1 MKILRISLLN
11 IASLG
16 GEHTIDFTRAPLVN
30 TGLFSISG
38 PTGSGKSTLLDALCL
53 ALFAATPRMEV
64 AKGTRA
70 VEDAGLE
77 LQQNDVRNLLRRG
90 CGTGFAE
97 TAFVGVDGETY
108 TARWTVRRARESA
121 GGRLQ
126 ATEHILLKGNV
137 QPGSQ
142 GVAAAGGT
150 ATAVKKEIVAR
161 LGMSFDQ
168 FRRAVLLAQGDFAT
182 FLKAPDPE
190 RAEILQALTG
200 TGRFENISKAVFQ
213 RNKREQ
219 ELVREL
225 TTQIGAA
232 PPLSPE
238 ARAAAEEELGKAQGL
253 QQQIER
259 RLAGRQKQLEWFEA
273 QTGHQQNLAAASK
286 EVARLEAEVQENAP
300 RKRTLEWIQTASLE
314 AGPKRLAEKQAHTNL
329 AEALNRAAHLR
340 QLDGTLAAALE
351 AAEAQQKSAEK
362 SLTGVLERQK
372 VIDAEL
378 AKARVLDG
386 ELAQLEKAASLAQRE
401 HASALQA
408 LQNAESALSKLN
420 ADLGALTQQ
429 KQALQQ
435 RTARVAAF
443 APFAKDLEVWL
454 ERFKTEEKARLKKQQ
469 LEKRIQSAE
478 KDSAEAAR
486 LLEQLSSALPELREK
501 RDRSEAAL
509 KEAVEKA
516 AAFNPEDVLTGRRN
530 GLALQSALQKARTHL
545 ADETRL
551 QGERQRC
558 LTSRDT
564 LEQQI
569 GTENLRRLELA
580 ETLVPECLSTLKQ
593 AQESFRLAEAAVSEQ
608 AAILREKLVPGEA
621 CPVCGSR
628 EHPNAGAEVS
638 EHNAVLSVL
647 KRDAGE
653 KEKVLQKLQG
663 ELAAVEAR
671 IGEKNGQLQD
681 AIRQLAHLDDQ
692 LTVAARYTPELKE
705 VADLLQK
712 PAPQRDEGLT
722 RLEAETADQLRLLDR
737 TDANRIE
744 ADKQQKILRAVFE
757 RAERELNTAEKAEA
771 DARNADASAR
781 REQANTLSEL
791 KTGRTEHDAAL
802 EAISPVVLAFAGQDK
817 GAQKSGTS
825 TPEQNYATDPEDFR
839 KRFVAGAKEHNDA
852 AQLLGSVE
860 QEDATKRPQLGTLGN
875 AESDARVALA
885 TRTSDLAAANATL
898 LEKKALRTAL
908 LGGRTV
914 ETAEKEASAEVQ
926 SARTLESHSGKAFIE
941 ARDNLST
948 HRGLLEDQQ
957 KRVTALEKTVEAERA
972 AVNDWISSFVT
983 REGRELDRTQLDDWL
998 GRDAQWL
1005 TREKNTLDTAAHA
1018 LASARGMEGG
1028 MRRQLEDHLRAKT
1041 TEDEHETV
1049 KTEVAHLSVEAATAG
1064 EAVNLKRAVVLNDDD
1079 RILKVGELA
1088 RHLEAQAKQAGPW
1101 EKLND
1106 LIGSSDGSRFRGIA
1120 QQWTLEI
1127 LLSHANAQ
1135 LARLSGRYRLERLRD
1150 SLNLLVTDL
1159 EMDGQQRSVHS
1170 LSGGESFLVSLGL
1183 ALGLASL
1190 TSSRLLIESLFI
1202 DEGFG
1207 SLDSETL
1214 RVALNAL
1221 NHLEAQGRKVGV
1233 ISHVSEM
1240 VDAIPVQV
1248 RVVRGQGGA
1257 SKIVV

>member
-16 GEHTIDFTRAPLVN
+16 GEHTIDFTRAPLAN

-53 ALFAATPRMEV
+53 ALFAETPRMDV

-77 LQQNDVRNLLRRG
+77 VQQNDVRNLLRRG

-121 GGRLQ
+121 SGRLQ

-137 QPGSQ
+137 PPGSQ

-150 ATAVKKEIVAR
+150 ATAVKKEIVTR
-161 LGMSFDQ
+161 LGLSFDQ

-182 FLKAPDPE
+182 FLKAPDQE

-225 TTQIGAA
+225 TTKIGAA

-259 RLAGRQKQLEWFEA
+259 KLADRQKQLEWFEA
-273 QTGHQQNLAAASK
+273 QAGHRQNLDSASK
-286 EVARLEAEVQENAP
+286 EVARLDAEVQENAP
-300 RKRTLEWIQTASLE
+300 RKRTLDWIQTASVE
-314 AGPKRLAEKQAHTNL
+314 AGPKRLAEKQAHSNL
-329 AEALNRAAHLR
+329 TEAVNREAHLR

-351 AAEAQQKSAEK
+351 AAEAQHKSAEK

-372 VIDAEL
+372 GIEAEL

-386 ELAQLEKAASLAQRE
+386 ELAQLEKAAALAQRE

-408 LQNAESALSKLN
+408 LQNAERALSKLN
-420 ADLGALTQQ
+420 ADLGALTHQ

-469 LEKRIQSAE
+469 LEKRLQSAE
-478 KDSAEAAR
+478 KDAAQAAS

-501 RDRSEAAL
+501 RERSEAAL
-509 KEAVEKA
+509 KTANEKA
-516 AAFNPEDVLTGRRN
+516 AAFNPEEILTGRRN
-530 GLALQSALQKARTHL
+530 ALALQAALQKARTHL

-569 GTENLRRLELA
+569 TTENLRRLQLA
-580 ETLVPECLSTLKQ
+580 ETLVPESRSALKQ
-593 AQESFRLAEAAVSEQ
+593 AQESFRLAEAAASEQ
-608 AAILREKLVPGEA
+608 ATILREKLVPGEA

-628 EHPNAGAEVS
+628 EHPHAGPEIS
-638 EHNAVLSVL
+638 EHNAILEAL
-647 KRDAGE
+647 KRDADG

-671 IGEKNGQLQD
+671 IGEKKGQLQD
-681 AIRQLAHLDDQ
+681 TVRQIAQLDEQ

-705 VADLLQK
+705 VADLLHK

-722 RLEAETADQLRLLDR
+722 RLDAETADQLRLLDR
-737 TDANRIE
+737 TDTNRIE
-744 ADKQQKILRAVFE
+744 ADKQQKSVRALFD

-771 DARNADASAR
+771 DARNADTAAR
-781 REQANTLSEL
+781 KEQANALSEL
-791 KTGRTEHDAAL
+791 KTIQAEHDASL
-802 EAISPVVLAFAGQDK
+802 EAIAPVVSAFAGP
-817 GAQKSGTS
+817 GRTGQKSGTS
-825 TPEQNYATDPEDFR
+825 SPEQNYATDPEAFR
-839 KRFVAGAKEHNDA
+839 ERFVAGAREHNAA
-852 AQLLGSVE
+852 AQLLLLVD
-860 QEDATKRPQLGTLGN
+860 QEEATKRPQLGSLGK
-875 AESDARVALA
+875 AESDARGALA
-885 TRTSDLAAANATL
+885 TRTSEQAAANAIL
-898 LEKKALRTAL
+898 AEKKALRTAL

-926 SARTLESHSGKAFIE
+926 SAKALESQSGKAFIE
-941 ARDNLST
+941 ARDALST

-957 KRVTALEKTVEAERA
+957 MRVIALGKTAQAESA
-972 AVNDWISSFVT
+972 AVNDWINNFIT
-983 REGRELDRTQLDDWL
+983 RERRELDRAQLDDWL
-998 GRDAQWL
+998 GRDTQWL
-1005 TREKNTLDTAAHA
+1005 TREKHALDTAAHA
-1018 LASARGMEGG
+1018 LASARGMQGG
-1028 MRRQLEDHLRAKT
+1028 MRRQLEDHLRART
-1041 TEDEHETV
+1041 TEDDHETV
-1049 KTEVAHLSVEAATAG
+1049 KADVERLLVEAKTAG
-1064 EAVNLKRAVVLNDDD
+1064 EVANVQKAVVLNDDD
-1079 RILKVGELA
+1079 RILKVGELS
-1088 RHLEAQAKQAGPW
+1088 RHLEAQAKQAEPW

-1127 LLSHANAQ
+1127 LLKHANAQ

-1221 NHLEAQGRKVGV
+1221 NHLESQGRKVGV

-1248 RVVRGQGGA
+1248 RVVRSHGGA